1 MQYGFGAGVL
11 WGVPTI
17 DITGAV
23 IANPTPVPFGALQD
37 ISLDFSWTMKELYGQ
52 YQMPLAVGRG
62 AAKVTG
68 KAKAARISASL
79 FNLTFGETPAAGQLV
94 AALDEKQTVVMD
106 AATVSKNATFVQD
119 LGVSYALTGDPLTCG
134 ATPTGKGVYSVA
146 NGVYSFNALDNGIDM
161 KISYS
166 YTIAATGQKFTINN
180 QLLGACP
187 FFKLVMNESYQGKVL
202 LVELNRVI
210 SGKLSLATKLEDFMI
225 PEFDFGIMVD
235 DSNVVGS
242 ISVAEP
248 GAEPTAGT
256 GPT

>member
-79 FNLTFGETPAAGQLV
+79 FNLTFGETPVAGQLV
-94 AALDEKQTVVMD
+94 AALDEKQTTALD
-106 AATVSKNATFVQD
+106 AATVTHAATFVQD
-119 LGVSYALTGDPLTCG
+119 LGVSYAATGDPLACG
-134 ATPTGKGVYSVA
+134 AAPARGVYTVA
-146 NGVYSFNALDNGIDM
+146 NGVYAFDPLDNGIAM

-202 LVELNRVI
+202 HVELNRVI